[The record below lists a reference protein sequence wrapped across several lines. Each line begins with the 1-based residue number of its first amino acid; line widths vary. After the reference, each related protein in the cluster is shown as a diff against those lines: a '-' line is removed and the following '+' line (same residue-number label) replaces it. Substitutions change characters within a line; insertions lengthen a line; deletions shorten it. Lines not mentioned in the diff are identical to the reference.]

1 MKNKMPV
8 HKAFLLQA
16 CEDYQASAI
25 ILAHLQNSG
34 EKTYKE
40 SRPLFLSTPF
50 CGAPFFMLLQMSVEK
65 LSKAAYCKAR
75 GIAGKLPPKEHDFV
89 LFLEAVL
96 ARNPNFKAF
105 RDRHVSTF
113 RFLREELNTRQP
125 SNVRNHME
133 NLEYPWIDNHGH
145 AHCPARH
152 LSLIRKYLNNAL
164 NRNIMVYMRDIKE
177 LLESFEKIFN
187 RV

>member
-1 MKNKMPV
+1 MKNRMSV

-16 CEDYQASAI
+16 CDDYQASAI
-25 ILAHLQNSG
+25 MLAHLQNGG

-40 SRPLFLSTPF
+40 NRPPFLSTPF

-96 ARNPNFKAF
+96 ARNPNHDLYA
-105 RDRHVSTF
+105 
-113 RFLREELNTRQP
+113 
-125 SNVRNHME
+125 
-133 NLEYPWIDNHGH
+133 
-145 AHCPARH
+145 
-152 LSLIRKYLNNAL
+152 
-164 NRNIMVYMRDIKE
+164 
-177 LLESFEKIFN
+177 
-187 RV
+187 

>member
-34 EKTYKE
+34 EKTHKE

-65 LSKAAYCKAR
+65 LSKAAYC
-75 GIAGKLPPKEHDFV
+75 I
-89 LFLEAVL
+89 
-96 ARNPNFKAF
+96 
-105 RDRHVSTF
+105 
-113 RFLREELNTRQP
+113 
-125 SNVRNHME
+125 
-133 NLEYPWIDNHGH
+133 
-145 AHCPARH
+145 ARH
-152 LSLIRKYLNNAL
+152 GESLGSYRPKSMILSCSLRRCWPETRILRLSATG
-164 NRNIMVYMRDIKE
+164 M
-177 LLESFEKIFN
+177 
-187 RV
+187 